1 MIKTEYLEMVTGGD
15 AGILSDLVDIFK
27 VQADEFSEEMDKLFK
42 AGDFP
47 GLGLLA
53 HKAKS
58 SVAIMG
64 MDDLAAMLKNFELE
78 AKSGENKEKY
88 GDYITR
94 FNSDIKIAIL
104 ELDHY
109 SGKA

>member
-1 MIKTEYLEMVTGGD
+1 MIKTEYLEMVSGGD

-42 AGDFP
+42 VGDYLS
-47 GLGLLA
+47 LGLLA

-64 MDDLAAMLKNFELE
+64 MDDLAVMLKNFELE

-94 FNSDIKIAIL
+94 FNNDIKIAIQ